1 MRQGDGS
8 DLLGQSDPRNADI
21 GILYIGPEDSR
32 QEILTAINA
41 QELQGRKQIAIVLP
55 EQGKA
60 FRQPVEFDGLKNMR
74 RGLKA
79 QLIFI
84 APPGP
89 GPAEFARHRRFVVYS
104 SLETFR
110 TALINEGALYNPRGK
125 AVHGSERRSGALGK
139 GRMSKERD
147 RNAPPPLVVPAA
159 QLPPAMPPTPPT
171 PRIVPAASAQPAMP
185 PTPPT
190 PHSVPQATGPDRP
203 VGSPISPMPQI
214 EDMKTNTLEFEAP
227 EQGQGSG
234 AALVAGAGLGALA
247 ASALDDDDD
256 LAPVPPMT
264 PRQPSGGAPSG
275 GLSGKTPDAR
285 RSPAPLLLGQQT
297 NTPRPG
303 GSGKLPAA
311 TARGSQTRTGSGK
324 QPPAQGRSTKQLS
337 PTQGV
342 SDAPKPPNGQGGSGK
357 LPAALPIGA
366 AAMAVGAASGSE
378 ARSAAGN
385 PPIPAA
391 MAVTGT
397 PGGPG
402 PRQSGLTPLPAPV
415 SQRKRRVSRRRRL
428 VLFLLLGLLTLAVI
442 GGILVSALGGPA
454 GLATFGRLTAT
465 VSITPQSQYIQNK
478 YVISGVTTAPNAAQ
492 HQVSA
497 HVLPAQSGTQQG
509 THGATGSIPA
519 KSAQGLLTFQ
529 NVGAAGVTLGTT
541 VLTGGDGVQIKF
553 FGPVFV
559 PATGSASA
567 TVTGYAVNGG
577 SAGNIQSF
585 DINGKCCAANIF
597 VKNTNAFAGGQDAQP
612 NSIIQQSDIDGAAN
626 SVMGQL
632 KTSAQ
637 AALQK
642 QVKSNERVAD
652 GSLQCKPTTQANHK
666 AGDSAPSVSVSVTVA
681 CTEEVFDFAAAQ
693 QMASNLLIT
702 DQPSGVNLAGYK
714 LVGAIIPSLESAT
727 VSSVENQVAIIM
739 QAAGRWV
746 YQFSSQQQQLIK
758 QKLVTHSKADALNI
772 LKGYV
777 GLASASINIS
787 TGSIM
792 PATASDITIS
802 LVTIPGLSPGTP
814 IVTATSYV
822 PVGGTPTVGT
832 PTGKGTPSGG
842 S

>member
-125 AVHGSERRSGALGK
+125 AVHGSERRSGTLGK
-139 GRMSKERD
+139 GRMSKDRD

-159 QLPPAMPPTPPT
+159 QLPPAMPPTP
-171 PRIVPAASAQPAMP
+171 RIVPAASAQPVMP

-190 PHSVPQATGPDRP
+190 PYGVPQATGPDRP

-214 EDMKTNTLEFEAP
+214 EDMDTHTFEFENPA
-227 EQGQGSG
+227 QGQGSG
-234 AALVAGAGLGALA
+234 PALVAGAGLGALA

-285 RSPAPLLLGQQT
+285 RSPTPLLLGQQT

-311 TARGSQTRTGSGK
+311 SARGSQTRTGGGK
-324 QPPAQGRSTKQLS
+324 QPPVQGRSTKQLS
-337 PTQGV
+337 PTQGT
-342 SDAPKPPNGQGGSGK
+342 SDAPKPPNGQGSSGK

-366 AAMAVGAASGSE
+366 AAMAVGAASSGD
-378 ARSAAGN
+378 ARSAAAN
-385 PPIPAA
+385 APIPAA

-402 PRQSGLTPLPAPV
+402 PRQGGLTPLPAPV
-415 SQRKRRVSRRRRL
+415 SQRKRRVSRRRRF
-428 VLFLLLGLLTLAVI
+428 VLFLLLGLLTLAVV

-465 VSITPQSQYIQNK
+465 VNITPQSQNIQNK
-478 YVISGVTTAPNAAQ
+478 YVISGVTTTPNAAQ

-497 HVLPAQSGTQQG
+497 RVLPTQSGTQQG
-509 THGATGSIPA
+509 THGATGSI
-519 KSAQGLLTFQ
+519 SATQATGPLLFFNGTGTGLTI
-529 NVGAAGVTLGTT
+529 AGSKT
-541 VLTGGDGVQIKF
+541 VLTAANGVQVTF
-553 FGPVFV
+553 SGTVFV
-559 PATGSASA
+559 PATGNGEA
-567 TVTGYAVNGG
+567 TVNNAYVIQSGA
-577 SAGNIQSF
+577 AGNIPALS
-585 DINGKCCAANIF
+585 IAEPCCVAGIT
-597 VKNTNAFAGGQDAQP
+597 VKNPSAFHGGQDAQP
-612 NSIIQQSDIDGAAN
+612 NSIIQQSDIEGAIN
-626 SVMGQL
+626 SVAGPL
-632 KTSAQ
+632 KTNAQ

-652 GSLQCKPTTQANHK
+652 GSLQCKPTTQPNHK
-666 AGDSAPSVSVSVTVA
+666 AGDQAASVSVSVTVA
-681 CTEEVFDFAAAQ
+681 CTEEVFDFTAAQ

-702 DQPSGVNLAGYK
+702 DQPSGINLEGYK
-714 LVGAIIPSLESAT
+714 LVGAIIPSLESTT
-727 VSSVENQVAIIM
+727 VSSADNQVTIIM

-787 TGSIM
+787 TGSMM

-802 LVTIPGLSPGTP
+802 LVAIPGFSPGTP

-832 PTGKGTPSGG
+832 PSGKGTPSGG